1 MYPVPRLTYEI
12 VPYKG
17 KDFGLLRVIC
27 LRVGPCVPLRDY
39 GEALRR
45 FQIYFRRGSK
55 NDVATPEDT
64 VRILSWLG
72 RRVTPS
78 AAYAQS
84 DPAWEVFLREVHHFD
99 TSRHYFLVATRLPRD
114 SMIDLSPIGLVPWA
128 AAFDFDP
135 DSDSSGLLASVKS
148 LLQERRSVHLV
159 TMRDRPT
166 LNLRTGTY
174 WVFTRGLAGRDTV
187 ELGKWQAWQRA
198 FGAALN
204 EQLIRLASA
213 CAPAPV
219 TIVTLCYDPEIS
231 RHLRTLL
238 EATLA
243 AFGNL
248 SNSVIVAEDTA
259 PLMDVAADVEGTPVE
274 MPLHQFC
281 SGLNSTFATSPQWNA
296 RATSLPSSSGAPL
309 LVSSKDQ
316 RWLEEE
322 VEIVT
327 LESGQ
332 APPMDRTIGRDF
344 LQGNEASWYELGL
357 HSDVER
363 DLTSKVHRQI
373 RNDFESRKTTRIN
386 LYHAPGAGG
395 TTVAK
400 RLVWDFHREHP
411 CMMLRS
417 TNPPET
423 ADRVAYVA
431 SSTGISVLVAVDGAD
446 IAEGQVDQFYDQLRA
461 RNIPAVILQVVRRF
475 TTPTERPRSFFLREE
490 LSDSEAYRF
499 KSIFEREEPR
509 SSAELARLVQ
519 QADSRF
525 RTAFYFGLVAFK
537 EDFRGLEP
545 YVAARTGSL
554 TQVQKRILG
563 FLAVAHHYG
572 QKPLPEQAF
581 AETLGIPRNRPLDLN
596 SALPASALEL
606 LIRLDEG
613 RWRTAHDLIAVEIL
627 KQLLWPSSS
636 DRRLWKQNLSQWARD
651 FAEFCRGSGAV
662 PSEELLE
669 VARRVFVYRDNSEL
683 LGTERAGLNQFSQLI
698 DDIPSKEGALEV
710 LRSLTELYPEEAHFW
725 AHLGRFYS
733 VQRRDFPSAVE
744 CIDRAIAL
752 QDRDNVLHHMRGM
765 ALRQQVYDNIDQENP
780 LAEIVGLA
788 KDATSSFA
796 AARELSPDDE
806 HGYISEVQMLLRMLD
821 YAGRKFDGGGTL
833 SYVASPGAEP
843 FLREA
848 FQRAEDLLERVRR
861 NREAEGASP
870 YEENCRARLDVLYG
884 RHDRAL
890 QTWDNLLAR
899 KDTYAPPIR
908 RQLVWT
914 YLARQQRS
922 WYGVEAREIDRIVEL
937 LEQNLREEPQSD
949 TNLRLW
955 VQAVR
960 RAERAPTTEAVIERV
975 GYWRSNANSLDSVF
989 YSYVFHALQS
999 IEGSAFALDQ
1009 ASRFIEECRN
1019 RTRFNRNRTKSL
1031 EWLGKGSGIT
1041 RLVHHSQLGNW
1052 DRDKDFWENTSL
1064 LERAPGRIARIDA
1077 PQSGQIEVQGGLK
1090 AFFVPARGNYSRG
1103 RSENRAVTFYLG
1115 FSYEGLR
1122 AWEVKD
1128 A

>member
-1 MYPVPRLTYEI
+1 
-12 VPYKG
+12 
-17 KDFGLLRVIC
+17 
-27 LRVGPCVPLRDY
+27 
-39 GEALRR
+39 
-45 FQIYFRRGSK
+45 
-55 NDVATPEDT
+55 
-64 VRILSWLG
+64 
-72 RRVTPS
+72 
-78 AAYAQS
+78 
-84 DPAWEVFLREVHHFD
+84 
-99 TSRHYFLVATRLPRD
+99 
-114 SMIDLSPIGLVPWA
+114 
-128 AAFDFDP
+128 
-135 DSDSSGLLASVKS
+135 
-148 LLQERRSVHLV
+148 
-159 TMRDRPT
+159 
-166 LNLRTGTY
+166 
-174 WVFTRGLAGRDTV
+174 
-187 ELGKWQAWQRA
+187 
-198 FGAALN
+198 LN
-204 EQLIRLASA
+204 EQLVRLASA

-219 TIVTLCYDPEIS
+219 TIVALCYDPEIS

-243 AFGNL
+243 AFGDL
-248 SNSVIVAEDTA
+248 SNSVIVAEDTG
-259 PLMDVAADVEGTPVE
+259 PVVDLAADVEATPVE

-281 SGLNSTFATSPQWNA
+281 SGLNSTFASTSQADA
-296 RATSLPSSSGAPL
+296 RTASLPSSSGAPL
-309 LVSSKDQ
+309 LIPPKDQ

-332 APPMDRTIGRDF
+332 APPVDRTIGRDF
-344 LQGNEASWYELGL
+344 LQGNEISWYELGI

-363 DLTSKVHRQI
+363 DITSKAHRQI
-373 RNDFESRKTTRIN
+373 RNDLESRKTARIN

-400 RLVWDFHREHP
+400 RLVWDSHREHP
-411 CMMLRS
+411 CVMLRT

-423 ADRVAYVA
+423 ADRVAYVT
-431 SSTGISVLVAVDGAD
+431 SYTGISVLVAIDGAD
-446 IAEGQVDQFYDQLRA
+446 IAERQVDELYDQLRA
-461 RNIPAVILQVVRRF
+461 RNVPAVILQVVRRF
-475 TTPTERPRSFFLREE
+475 TTPTEGPRSFLLREE
-490 LSDSEAYRF
+490 LSGSEGYKF
-499 KSIFEREEPR
+499 KSIFEREQPG
-509 SSAELARLVQ
+509 SSAELDRLMR

-545 YVAARTGSL
+545 YVTARIGSL

-563 FLAVAHHYG
+563 FAAVAHHYG
-572 QKPLPEQAF
+572 QKPLPAQAF
-581 AETLGIPRNRPLDLN
+581 AEILSIPRSRSLDLN
-596 SALPASALEL
+596 SVFPVSALEL
-606 LIRLDEG
+606 LIRLEEG
-613 RWRTAHDLIAVEIL
+613 RWRTAHNLIAVEIL

-669 VARRVFVYRDNSEL
+669 VVRRVFVYRDNSEL

-710 LRSLTELYPEEAHFW
+710 LRSLTELYPDEAHFW
-725 AHLGRFYS
+725 AHLGRFHS

-752 QDRDNVLHHMRGM
+752 QDKDNVLHHMRGM
-765 ALRQQVYDNIDQENP
+765 ALRQQVYDNIDKEQP
-780 LAEIVGLA
+780 LARIVELA
-788 KDATSSFA
+788 NDASSSFGS
-796 AARELSPDDE
+796 ARELSPDDE

-821 YAGRKFDGGGTL
+821 YAGRKLEGGTL
-833 SYVASPGAEP
+833 SYVASPNAEP

-848 FQRAEDLLERVRR
+848 FQRAEDLLEHVRR
-861 NREAEGASP
+861 NREGEGASP
-870 YEENCRARLDVLYG
+870 YEETCRARLDLLYG
-884 RHDRAL
+884 KHDRAL
-890 QTWDNLLAR
+890 QTWDNLLTR
-899 KDTYAPPIR
+899 KGTYAPPIR

-922 WYGVEAREIDRIVEL
+922 WYGLEAKEIDRIVEL
-937 LEQNLREEPQSD
+937 LEQNLREEPQLD

-960 RAERAPTTEAVIERV
+960 RAKNAPTTEAVIERV

-989 YSYVFHALQS
+989 YLYVFYTLQS
-999 IEGSAFALDQ
+999 IEGSALALDQ

-1031 EWLGKGSGIT
+1031 EWLGKGSGVT

-1052 DRDKDFWENTSL
+1052 DRSKDFWENTSL
-1064 LERAPGRIARIDA
+1064 LERALGRIARIVA
-1077 PQSGQIEVQGGLK
+1077 PQSGEIEVKGGLK

-1103 RSENRAVTFYLG
+1103 RSENRAVAFYLG